1 MGKHFGTDGVRGVAG
16 TELTP
21 QLAFRLG
28 QAGAE
33 VLGREHK
40 RPVFVVGRD
49 TRISGD
55 MLEAALTA
63 GILSAGG
70 DVISAG
76 IIPTPAVAYLAR
88 HYKASAGAV
97 ISASHNP
104 FEYNGIKFSY
114 LRKIYFAR
122 TFWEGHRRS
131 RTDRTGKTAR
141 HDPAS
146 RCTPTAPPPALT
158 GKGTGHHGTGNFVH
172 PASPPPSRA
181 CLVKNVK

>member
-28 QAGAE
+28 QAGAA

-76 IIPTPAVAYLAR
+76 IIPTPCGR
-88 HYKASAGAV
+88 
-97 ISASHNP
+97 ISCPPLRGFSRSGDFRVSQP
-104 FEYNGIKFSY
+104 F
-114 LRKIYFAR
+114 
-122 TFWEGHRRS
+122 
-131 RTDRTGKTAR
+131 
-141 HDPAS
+141 
-146 RCTPTAPPPALT
+146 
-158 GKGTGHHGTGNFVH
+158 
-172 PASPPPSRA
+172 
-181 CLVKNVK
+181 

>member
-28 QAGAE
+28 QAGAA

-88 HYKASAGAV
+88 HYEASAGAV

-104 FEYNGIKFSY
+104 FEYNGIKFFSGDGFKLDDSVEAEIEEILEKGY
-114 LRKIYFAR
+114 SG
-122 TFWEGHRRS
+122 E
-131 RTDRTGKTAR
+131 
-141 HDPAS
+141 PAS
-146 RCTPTAPPPALT
+146 GEEVGVRIDASREAADLYIDFLVESAGINLT
-158 GKGTGHHGTGNFVH
+158 GKKLALDFAN
-172 PASPPPSRA
+172 
-181 CLVKNVK
+181 